1 VDAAAAGAPVLV
13 TVTVPAPCLLVVE
26 APLRLL
32 QRPPDDAKSPR
43 VLGWQ
48 AEGSASGLPDSSR
61 PGYRG
66 SGSSDA
72 GDAGEAASGSRAGGK
87 VSHYVRLGVAPS
99 AGGGEIRRAYWRQAT
114 LTHPDKG
121 GSDGAFAQARALF
134 PALLITE

>member
-1 VDAAAAGAPVLV
+1 MDAAAAGAPVLV

-32 QRPPDDAKSPR
+32 QRPPDDAKSTR

-66 SGSSDA
+66 
-72 GDAGEAASGSRAGGK
+72 SGSRAGGK